1 MKFIE
6 MTLKNFNNYD
16 DDDDDD
22 ADGRMVM
29 AMEMVIMIE
38 TPFLVNKVHRIS

>member
-6 MTLKNFNNYD
+6 MSLKNFNNY
-16 DDDDDD
+16 DDDDD

-38 TPFLVNKVHRIS
+38 TPLRKQGTSDFVIT